1 MKISLTFILSVS
13 IIFISSCASTGNKK
27 NIVETN
33 DKSMDFISNQINSF
47 ENKEISNIVSK
58 LYKLKKLNEAERDL
72 INFSLN
78 NGIINGSYVNDIEK
92 LLNAQKIH
100 SSNLKLKI
108 RTSEKNK
115 EMLIESLIKENA
127 LFNISFEGDGLYEI
141 SDNVLDSNL
150 KFYCKSFIDEQKD
163 SLEKKLFKDKK
174 ILIIYSSK
182 YESYVNFL
190 MSKHSEH
197 IYLKINRNNYEEKIQ
212 KIFEIN
218 NSNKNALLISN
229 LNRSLKIEHSPR
241 LRNDLKKIY
250 FIVGYDE
257 GKSLAPFLKSFSTD
271 LMLFSSSVI
280 FHEADELNDLSDFE
294 KISVPISKNFI
305 SMAYNNKYEN
315 LEKQFENILIED
327 YLTIEKAHQNN
338 IFNSILLLNT
348 GPTKINKGECINRNM
363 TFWAIDVSSFTS
375 QS

>member
-13 IIFISSCASTGNKK
+13 IIFITSCASTGSKK
-27 NIVETN
+27 NLVDTD

-58 LYKLKKLNEAERDL
+58 LYKLKKLNKAERDL
-72 INFSLN
+72 INSSLK
-78 NGIINGSYVNDIEK
+78 NGSINGSYINDIEK
-92 LLNAQKIH
+92 LLSAQKIH
-100 SSNLKLKI
+100 SSNLKLNI

-115 EMLIESLIKENA
+115 EMLIESLIEEDA
-127 LFNISFEGDGLYEI
+127 LINISFDDDGFYEI
-141 SDNVLDSNL
+141 SDSVLDSNL
-150 KFYCKSFIDEQKD
+150 KFYCQSFMAEQKD
-163 SLEKKLFKDKK
+163 SLEKKLFKDEK

-190 MSKHSEH
+190 MSKYSEH
-197 IYLKINRNNYEEKIQ
+197 IYLKINSNNYQEKIQ

-218 NSNKNALLISN
+218 NSNTNALLISN
-229 LNRSLKIEHSPR
+229 LDRNIKIEHSPR
-241 LRNDLKKIY
+241 LRKDLKKIY
-250 FIVGYDE
+250 FIVGYDD
-257 GKSLAPFLKSFSTD
+257 GKSLAPFLNSYSTD
-271 LMLFSSSVI
+271 LMLFSSSII

-294 KISVPISKNFI
+294 KISVPISNNFI

-327 YLTIEKAHQNN
+327 YLTIEKAYQNN
-338 IFNSILLLNT
+338 IFNSKLLLNT
-348 GPTKINKGECINRNM
+348 GPTRINKGECIRRNM
-363 TFWAIDVSSFTS
+363 VFWTIDVSSLTN

>member
-13 IIFISSCASTGNKK
+13 IIFISSCASTGSKK
-27 NIVETN
+27 NIVDTD

-47 ENKEISNIVSK
+47 ENKEISNIISK
-58 LYKLKKLNEAERDL
+58 LYKLKKLNKAERDL
-72 INFSLN
+72 INSSLK
-78 NGIINGSYVNDIEK
+78 NGSINGSYINDIEK
-92 LLNAQKIH
+92 LLSAQKIY
-100 SSNLKLKI
+100 SSNLKLNI

-115 EMLIESLIKENA
+115 EMLIESLIEEDA
-127 LFNISFEGDGLYEI
+127 LFNISFDDDDFYEI
-141 SDNVLDSNL
+141 SDSVLDSNL
-150 KFYCKSFIDEQKD
+150 KFYCQSFIAEQKD
-163 SLEKKLFKDKK
+163 SLEEKLFKDEK

-190 MSKHSEH
+190 MSKYSEH
-197 IYLKINRNNYEEKIQ
+197 IYLKINRNNYQERVQ

-218 NSNKNALLISN
+218 NSNNNALLISN
-229 LNRSLKIEHSPR
+229 LDRSIKIEHSPR
-241 LRNDLKKIY
+241 LRKDLKRIY
-250 FIVGYDE
+250 FIVGYDD
-257 GKSLAPFLKSFSTD
+257 GKFLAPFLKSFSTD
-271 LMLFSSSVI
+271 LMLFSSSII

-315 LEKQFENILIED
+315 LEKQFENILIDD

-338 IFNSILLLNT
+338 IFNSKLLLNT
-348 GPTKINKGECINRNM
+348 GPTTITKGECIQRNM
-363 TFWAIDVSSFTS
+363 TFWTIDVSSLIN

>member
-33 DKSMDFISNQINSF
+33 DKSMDFISNQISTF
-47 ENKEISNIVSK
+47 ENKEISNVLSK

-72 INFSLN
+72 INFSLK
-78 NGIINGSYVNDIEK
+78 NGSINGSYVNDIEK

-115 EMLIESLIKENA
+115 EMLIESLIEEDA

-150 KFYCKSFIDEQKD
+150 KFYCKSFIAEQKD
-163 SLEKKLFKDKK
+163 SLEKKLFKDEK

-338 IFNSILLLNT
+338 IFNSKLLLNT
-348 GPTKINKGECINRNM
+348 GPTRINKGECINRNM
-363 TFWAIDVSSFTS
+363 TFWAIDVSSFTN

>member
-33 DKSMDFISNQINSF
+33 DKSKDFISNQINTF

-72 INFSLN
+72 INFSLK
-78 NGIINGSYVNDIEK
+78 NGSINGSYVNDIEK

-108 RTSEKNK
+108 STSEKNK
-115 EMLIESLIKENA
+115 EMLIESLIEEDT

-150 KFYCKSFIDEQKD
+150 KFYCKSFIAEQKD
-163 SLEKKLFKDKK
+163 SLEKKLFKDEK

-338 IFNSILLLNT
+338 IFNSKLLLNT
-348 GPTKINKGECINRNM
+348 GPTRINKGECINRNM
-363 TFWAIDVSSFTS
+363 TFWAIDVSSFTN